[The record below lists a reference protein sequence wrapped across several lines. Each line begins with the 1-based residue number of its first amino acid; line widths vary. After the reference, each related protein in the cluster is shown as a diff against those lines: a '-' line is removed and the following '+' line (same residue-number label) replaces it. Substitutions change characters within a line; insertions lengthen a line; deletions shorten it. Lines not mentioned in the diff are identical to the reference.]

1 MWLTHRKVRKD
12 RKDVVALTS
21 RPLRCNIAGKCLI
34 TYGYNVIIME
44 SVQIRIGDEYINILK
59 ELSETLHSSRS
70 EVIRRVMEE
79 GIKDVRM
86 KIAMEK
92 YLDEEFSLCR
102 AAEFADVSIQQMAK
116 YLTQKGIPF
125 FKQSVEETMRDAQ
138 EAEGWLNDADIN

>member
-1 MWLTHRKVRKD
+1 
-12 RKDVVALTS
+12 
-21 RPLRCNIAGKCLI
+21 
-34 TYGYNVIIME
+34 ME

-70 EVIRRVMEE
+70 EVIRKVMEE
-79 GIKDVRM
+79 GIKDIRM

-116 YLTQKGIPF
+116 YLAQKGIPF
-125 FKQSVEETMRDAQ
+125 FKQSIEETMRDAKK
-138 EAEGWLNDADIN
+138 AESWLSDADIN

>member
-1 MWLTHRKVRKD
+1 M
-12 RKDVVALTS
+12 S
-21 RPLRCNIAGKCLI
+21 GKYLI
-34 TYGYNVIIME
+34 TYGYNVITME
-44 SVQIRIGDEYINILK
+44 NVQVRIGDEYINILK

-79 GIKDVRM
+79 GIKDLRM

-116 YLTQKGIPF
+116 YLAQKGISF
-125 FKQSVEETMRDAQ
+125 FKQSIEETMKDAQ
-138 EAEGWLNDADIN
+138 EAESWLNDADIN